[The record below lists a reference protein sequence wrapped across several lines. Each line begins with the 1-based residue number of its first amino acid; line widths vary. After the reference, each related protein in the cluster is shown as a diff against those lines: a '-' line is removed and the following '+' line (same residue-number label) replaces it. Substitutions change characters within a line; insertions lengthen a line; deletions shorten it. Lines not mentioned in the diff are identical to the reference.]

1 MAAVPALSRVDYPLL
16 PAIEADWQP
25 TPSGESGKL
34 QRSLETLFP
43 DLLIHGT
50 HSTLLGM
57 TTSLTKVSGRTH
69 QYFSRV
75 SQILAFE
82 RMMRSFM
89 RMTAA
94 MSPFPIDAGA
104 ANYWTSMFMPQQQ
117 AASPWAFALPKPQ
130 QTNAL
135 PFFSNPFQPQTPKPA
150 APTLPAFFANAF
162 QQQTAASSQATAWSD
177 YSALM
182 IVPMALMM
190 AAPSMDQM
198 WAPGFS
204 A

>member
-1 MAAVPALSRVDYPLL
+1 MAAVPALPRDYSLL
-16 PAIEADWQP
+16 PTIGADGQP
-25 TPSGESGKL
+25 IPPDERGKL

-43 DLLIHGT
+43 DMLVHGT

-57 TTSLTKVSGRTH
+57 TSSLTKVSGRTH

-82 RMMRSFM
+82 RMMRSFV

-94 MSPFPIDAGA
+94 MSPFPVDAGA
-104 ANYWTSMFMPQQQ
+104 ANYWTNMMMPQQQ
-117 AASPWAFALPKPQ
+117 AASPWAFPAPQPKPS
-130 QTNAL
+130 NVL
-135 PFFSNPFQPQTPKPA
+135 PFFPNLFQPQPAKPA
-150 APTLPAFFANAF
+150 APALPAFFANPF
-162 QQQTAASSQATAWSD
+162 QQQAPAASQASVWPD

-198 WAPGFS
+198 WGGGFR